1 MVDAE
6 ASEAN
11 RAQTE
16 VIGAAHETRSAAWQE
31 GEEAARLADRSSARA
46 NMAAARGGE
55 RSPRLRALRA
65 VEDATERA
73 DRTDTATCWRDV
85 GWWGGQKRTRLRVK
99 ICRPPWRET

>member
-31 GEEAARLADRSSARA
+31 GEDAARRADRSSARV
-46 NMAAARGGE
+46 NMVVARERE
-55 RSPRLRALRA
+55 RSPRLRAPRA

-73 DRTDTATCWRDV
+73 IEPTQRLV
-85 GWWGGQKRTRLRVK
+85 GVTWGVGR
-99 ICRPPWRET
+99 